1 MTEPLDV
8 VLWPGRAERLE
19 ALLRSSP
26 HRIHAEPVPGAAL
39 VIACGGPG
47 IALESPAAPPLGE
60 AAPLWAIARAGPGP
74 TEVRA
79 LLERGACDVLDLEAP
94 DLEARLAILLRRAEI
109 ARAARLERAR
119 LAARNAQLG
128 ERLDQAVRTP
138 LHGLL
143 TALEGLAAS
152 TLDAAQREQVEVLDR
167 AAEALRAALDDLVGF
182 SALEAGR
189 LVARVEP
196 FELRAVCEDVARLH
210 AAAAHR
216 KGLSLVVDLEPPG
229 PGLVRGDAVR
239 LRQIVSAL
247 VDNAVRYTPSGEV
260 TLYAAAAERALVV
273 EVRDTGVGLAPEALA
288 EVFTPGAGA
297 APSGGRVALGLLVA
311 HQLAAHLGGEL
322 SAQSA
327 LGQGSTFRLALPW
340 PSREPA
346 AHAPS
351 LAPARVL
358 VVTPGVATARALVR
372 LLEAEMQRAEHVA
385 DAHGAAAALRA
396 ARRFG
401 GGFGV
406 VLLDEDALAPAER
419 EVLTQ
424 AAEGA
429 RLVGF
434 GARAHLPTPV
444 TQAGLLAALRPEHR
458 PRRVLVVDDSL
469 VNRQVMLDLL
479 ERLELPGDE
488 AADGEEA
495 VRVIARGAHG
505 LVLMDCQMPGLDGL
519 EATRRVR
526 ASGDRRT
533 AIVALTGST
542 QAADRERCLEAGMDD
557 HVAKP
562 LGLEGLRALVAR
574 YLDAPR

>member
-1 MTEPLDV
+1 MSAPLDV

-19 ALLRSSP
+19 ALLRSTP
-26 HRIHAEPVPGAAL
+26 HRLHAEPVPGAAL

-47 IALESPAAPPLGE
+47 IALESPAAPPAGE
-60 AAPLWAIARAGPGP
+60 AAPLWAIARVAPSAA
-74 TEVRA
+74 EVAA
-79 LLERGACDVLDLEAP
+79 LLERGACDVLDLVAA

-143 TALEGLAAS
+143 TALERLAAS
-152 TLDAAQREQVEVLDR
+152 PLDDGQREHLEVLDR
-167 AAEALRAALDDLVGF
+167 AAEALRGALDDLVGF

-196 FELRAVCEDVARLH
+196 FELRAVCEDVGRLH
-210 AAAAHR
+210 APAAHR
-216 KGLSLVVDLEPPG
+216 KGVSLVVDLTPSAPG
-229 PGLVRGDAVR
+229 FVRGDAER
-239 LRQIVSAL
+239 LRQIASAL

-260 TLYAAAAERALVV
+260 TLHAAAGERALVV

-288 EVFTPGAGA
+288 ELFSPGQAVGA
-297 APSGGRVALGLLVA
+297 PGGRGALGLLVA

-340 PSREPA
+340 PASRPPA
-346 AHAPS
+346 PRAE
-351 LAPARVL
+351 LAAARVL
-358 VVTPGVATARALVR
+358 VVSPRPATAGALVR
-372 LLEAEMQRAEHVA
+372 LLEAELQRAEHVS
-385 DAHGAAAALRA
+385 DPREAAAALRA

-401 GGFGV
+401 GGFAV
-406 VLLDEDALAPAER
+406 VLLDEDTVGAPER
-419 EVLTQ
+419 EALTQ

-429 RLVGF
+429 RIVGF
-434 GARAHLPTPV
+434 GVRATLSTPV
-444 TQAGLLAALRPEHR
+444 TQAALVAALRPVQR

-469 VNRQVMLDLL
+469 VNRQVLLDLL

-488 AADGEEA
+488 ACDGAEA
-495 VRVIARGAHG
+495 VAMIAQGAHG

-519 EATRRVR
+519 EAARRVR

-557 HVAKP
+557 HVPKP
-562 LGLEGLRALVAR
+562 LGLDGLRELVAR
-574 YLDAPR
+574 YLDAG